1 MQTSPPISFTAAAW
15 KSSTTGYPNGS
26 AVLRVPHRLEAY
38 QHTVTAAGGEEAAEL
53 QLTTP
58 RSLAQQWFGVIG
70 GPLQVYDRTAM
81 RVFDGLITTVE
92 VNDGATTQSLT
103 TDGMANAVY
112 VQYTVN
118 GVSRTTSRAVS
129 ASSIARYHRRELLYA
144 AGERTATEA
153 AAERDALLTQLAWPI
168 GSTSAALTRRP
179 GVGEAS
185 VTIRVRGYWHAL
197 TWASY
202 QVVTKTG
209 TRAASASLILLV
221 NETLLTGSLATY
233 GVVLVAGSSATQI
246 AYTGPSIDE
255 GTGPSGV
262 SFPVSKQYATAA
274 DVAAA
279 LLARGTSGGVKVA
292 YGYNLRLLPAT
303 DSVTYLYAR
312 AWAGASPTGID
323 YYVRPPGLLLGSA
336 KAPVPWTQVR
346 PDTMVQVLSATVRP
360 PSGGPSVDNGER
372 FWCARVEYRWAR
384 GQGESVVF
392 EPEGG
397 DARDPGAVLA
407 RVR

>member
-1 MQTSPPISFTAAAW
+1 MNTAPPISFVATSW
-15 KSSTTGYPNGS
+15 KSSTTGYPNGTNT
-26 AVLRVPHRLEAY
+26 LRAPHRLESY
-38 QHTVTAAGGEEAAEL
+38 QHSVTAAGGEEYAEL

-58 RSLAQQWFGVIG
+58 RTMAAAWLGVIG
-70 GPLQVYDRTAM
+70 GTLTVYDRSAQ
-81 RVFDGLITTVE
+81 RIFDGLITTVA
-92 VNDGATTQSLT
+92 VDDGASPISLT

-118 GVSRTTSRAVS
+118 GLTRTTSRAVN
-129 ASSIARYHRRELLYA
+129 ASSIARFHRRELLYVS
-144 AGERTATEA
+144 GERTATEA
-153 AAERDALLTQLAWPI
+153 NAERDALLTQLAWPI

-185 VTIRVRGYWHAL
+185 VTIQVRGYWHAL
-197 TWASY
+197 SWASY
-202 QVVTKTG
+202 QVITKTG

-246 AYTGPSIDE
+246 AYTGPSVDE
-255 GTGPSGV
+255 GTGPTGV
-262 SFPVSKQYATAA
+262 TLPVAKQYTTAA

-279 LLARGTSGGVKVA
+279 LLARGTSGGVKLA
-292 YGYNLRLLPAT
+292 YGYNLRLLPAAAGT
-303 DSVTYLYAR
+303 TYLYAR
-312 AWAGASPTGID
+312 AWAGAAPTTIS
-323 YYVRPPGLLLGSA
+323 YYVRPPGVLLSSG
-336 KAPVPWTQVR
+336 KAPTPWSQAR
-346 PDTMVQVLSATVRP
+346 PDTMVQVLGSTVRP
-360 PSGGPSVDNGER
+360 PFGGPTVDTGER

-384 GQGESVVF
+384 GQGEQLLL

-397 DARDPGAVLA
+397 SANDPGAVLA